1 MGVGIDSAK
10 RECIL
15 LEAARC
21 FARFGFRK
29 TSIDEIAQKAKVA
42 KGTVYLAAT
51 SKEDLFYQVVHREIR
66 AWVGE
71 MSKLIDRRVPADELM
86 TMLSV
91 RSFDYLD
98 SRPLLQDLLFGKTAE
113 EIPAYS
119 EQWVELRSLGNSN
132 IIEVLNLGIQQKR
145 FKPDLDVE
153 ALAGILGD
161 LQLIGYAQFKDKSPD
176 RAERLQ
182 RRIRAGF
189 DMVMNGILATPRV
202 AA

>member
-1 MGVGIDSAK
+1 MGIDSAK

-15 LEAARC
+15 VEAARC

-71 MSKLIDRRVPADELM
+71 MSKLIDRRTPADELM
-86 TMLSV
+86 ATLSAS
-91 RSFDYLD
+91 SFEYLD

-113 EIPAYS
+113 DIPAYS
-119 EQWVELRSLGNSN
+119 DQWLELRALGNSN
-132 IIEVLNLGIQQKR
+132 IVEVLKLGIAQKR
-145 FKPDLDVE
+145 FKPDLDVDTV
-153 ALAGILGD
+153 ATILGD
-161 LQLIGYAQFKDKSPD
+161 LQLSGYALFKDKSPD
-176 RAERLQ
+176 RDERLQ
-182 RRIRAGF
+182 RRIAAGF
-189 DMVMNGILATPRV
+189 DMVFNGILAKPR
-202 AA
+202 ATT